1 MLLLAL
7 QAISVSLSFLVLFT
21 SVCGT
26 ARLFD
31 HNQSQQHH
39 HHEPLPPPSY
49 SIVLDAGSGG
59 TRMFVYQLL
68 EEGSELQVTALTRM
82 SVDPG
87 LSTFVSTPELAAGYL
102 QPLFDHAI
110 ETISAEHHSDTP
122 VFIKSTAGMR
132 LVPEQAQ
139 QQVSKRFL
147 YYSFTVLAVNT
158 HYYSYSAHCAVQSCM
173 LSWLSWR

>member
-1 MLLLAL
+1 MLSLLSI
-7 QAISVSLSFLVLFT
+7 QAISFGMSVLVLFSSVYGT
-21 SVCGT
+21 S
-26 ARLFD
+26 RLFE
-31 HNQSQQHH
+31 HNQSQQHQHHH

-59 TRMFVYQLL
+59 TRMFVYQLSG
-68 EEGSELQVTALTRM
+68 EGSELQVTALTRM

-110 ETISAEHHSDTP
+110 AVISAEHHSDTP

-139 QQVSKRFL
+139 QQVS
-147 YYSFTVLAVNT
+147 
-158 HYYSYSAHCAVQSCM
+158 
-173 LSWLSWR
+173 

>member
-1 MLLLAL
+1 VLTLSL

-21 SVCGT
+21 AVRGT

-31 HNQSQQHH
+31 HNQSQQHQHHQH

-68 EEGSELQVTALTRM
+68 GEGSELQVTALTRM

-110 ETISAEHHSDTP
+110 AAISAEHHSDTP

-147 YYSFTVLAVNT
+147 
-158 HYYSYSAHCAVQSCM
+158 
-173 LSWLSWR
+173 